1 MAEDKFYATGKR
13 KTAIA
18 RVWMR
23 PGSGQIVINKRP
35 LDEYLVQESDRKITD
50 MLDKFDLYVNVKGG
64 GVSGQAGAIRHGI
77 SRVLVAMDPQLRELL
92 KKAGFIRE

>member
-35 LDEYLVQESDRKITD
+35 LDEYLVQESDRMHVIEPFKITD

-77 SRVLVAMDPQLRELL
+77 SRVLV
-92 KKAGFIRE
+92 